1 MVKYGFDKEIKV
13 ILKNVRTEK
22 PNISCF
28 LLMAQDKQQKQIE
41 KKCGKITLNFL
52 PELTGNM
59 LDLLWQ
65 IFFFC

>member
-1 MVKYGFDKEIKV
+1 MVLKKKKNYIEKY
-13 ILKNVRTEK
+13 RTEK
-22 PNISCF
+22 TNISYF

-52 PELTGNM
+52 PELSGSM

-65 IFFFC
+65 IFIL